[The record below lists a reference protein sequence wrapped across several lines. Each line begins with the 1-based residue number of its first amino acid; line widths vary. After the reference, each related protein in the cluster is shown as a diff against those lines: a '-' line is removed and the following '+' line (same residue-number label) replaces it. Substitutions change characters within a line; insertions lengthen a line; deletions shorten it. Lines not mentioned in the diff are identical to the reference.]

1 MAPRLR
7 SRKIVEKSEKKDN
20 LQQNLPSNDSPN
32 QFDPDSSF
40 NLPPPGPATQALIE
54 QLAAS
59 ETEIEGLDDI
69 PECDLFDENNEVLIP
84 NHPTLPETDAP
95 QEKIPQKT
103 KRKIHLAQNC

>member
-7 SRKIVEKSEKKDN
+7 SRKIVDKSEKKDN
-20 LQQNLPSNDSPN
+20 LEQNLPSSDSPN

-84 NHPTLPETDAP
+84 NPPHCQKRMPHKKLS
-95 QEKIPQKT
+95 PQKI
-103 KRKIHLAQNC
+103 KRKIRLAQNC